1 MSKPSKKSTSK
12 KPTVVVLKKRNG
24 KANALHEKLIK
35 LFSRPNGATLTD
47 TWECGYKYPA
57 VQALRIAERHGY
69 KTNVVKKSGELTRY
83 VATKR

>member
-47 TWECGYKYPA
+47 TWECGYK
-57 VQALRIAERHGY
+57 
-69 KTNVVKKSGELTRY
+69 
-83 VATKR
+83 